1 MLTFSLQSGSC
12 GNSIYVEADDTR
24 LIFDAGLSG
33 QQAESRMSAYGRKM
47 RDVQALIISHN
58 HWDHTSGAGVFQ
70 RKFGIPI
77 YISERVYRAVR
88 EKIGPVKNVIRYVP
102 GERLAFNGVTVQT
115 IPTPHDGIDTV
126 CFQIEHARKRLG
138 ILTDL
143 GSPFLGL
150 AEVLESVDA
159 AYLESNY
166 DPDMLRTGSYPE
178 DLKRRIAGDRGHL
191 SNFEAAELTARCV
204 GRRMRWV
211 AVAHLSEHNNRPE
224 LAVETTRKKVGRQLA
239 VHVAPRHTVGP
250 LLEV

>member
-1 MLTFSLQSGSC
+1 MQTFSLQSGSC

-24 LIFDAGLSG
+24 LLFDAGLSG
-33 QQAESRMSAYGRKM
+33 RKAESRMNAYGRKM

-58 HWDHTSGAGVFQ
+58 HWDHTCGAGIFQ

-77 YISERVYRAVR
+77 YMSERVYRDVR
-88 EKIGPVKNVIRYVP
+88 EKIGAVKNVIRYVP
-102 GERLAFNGVTVQT
+102 GERLCFNGVSIQT

-126 CFQIEHARKRLG
+126 CFIVEHAQKRLG

-150 AEVLESVDA
+150 AEALESVDA

-166 DPDMLRTGSYPE
+166 DPEMLRSGSYPE
-178 DLKRRIAGDRGHL
+178 ELKRRIAGDRGHL
-191 SNFEAAELTARCV
+191 SNFEAAELTAQCI
-204 GRRMRWV
+204 GRRMKWV
-211 AVAHLSEHNNRPE
+211 AVAHLSEHNNHPD
-224 LAVETTRKKVGRQLA
+224 LAVETTRKKVGRQLQ
-239 VHVAPRHTVGP
+239 VLIAPRHQQGP

>member
-1 MLTFSLQSGSC
+1 MRTFSLQSGSN

-24 LIFDAGLSG
+24 LLFDAGISG
-33 QQAESRMSAYGRKM
+33 KLAESRMAAYGRKM
-47 RDVQALIISHN
+47 RDVQALIISH
-58 HWDHTSGAGVFQ
+58 HHSDHTCGAGVFQ

-88 EKIGPVKNVIRYVP
+88 PRIGTLKNVIRYVP
-102 GERLAFNGVTVQT
+102 GERLTFGNVTIQT

-126 CFQIEHARKRLG
+126 CFLVEHEQKRLG

-150 AEVLESVDA
+150 AEALEQADA

-166 DPDMLRTGSYPE
+166 DPEMLRTGSYPE
-178 DLKRRIAGDRGHL
+178 DLKRRIAGDHGHL
-191 SNFEAAELTARCV
+191 SNFEAADLSARCV
-204 GRRMRWV
+204 GRRMKWV
-211 AVAHLSEHNNRPE
+211 AVAHLSEHNNLPD
-224 LAVETTRKKVGRQLA
+224 LAVETTRNRVGRQLP
-239 VHVAPRHTVGP
+239 VLLAPRHQQGP